1 MYALVL
7 VSFVVAGHHRCH
19 QSIDPLSIS
28 IQMKLLLLS
37 RVQSTVCGIIII
49 IISIIHSPSGE
60 CSPSFFCRYGGY
72 YFIRMREDAFRGEGM
87 CTIAYDFNVEIKFID
102 NANFI

>member
-1 MYALVL
+1 MYALLL

-49 IISIIHSPSGE
+49 SIIPSPSGV
-60 CSPSFFCRYGGY
+60 CAPSFFCSY

-87 CTIAYDFNVEIKFID
+87 CTIVYDFNVEIKFID

>member
-1 MYALVL
+1 MYALLL

-49 IISIIHSPSGE
+49 IPSPSVV
-60 CSPSFFCRYGGY
+60 CAPSFFSRYGGY

-87 CTIAYDFNVEIKFID
+87 CTIVYDFNVEIKFID